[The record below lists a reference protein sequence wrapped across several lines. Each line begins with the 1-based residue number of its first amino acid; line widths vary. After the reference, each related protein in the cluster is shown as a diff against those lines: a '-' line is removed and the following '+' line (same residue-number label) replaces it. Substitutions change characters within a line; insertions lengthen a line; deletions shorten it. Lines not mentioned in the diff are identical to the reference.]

1 MPAGMSGTPIKQQST
16 AAFHAQAVV
25 SFAVSL
31 AATAIGTV
39 RLDAGARVR
48 ALLAVAVLYPVTS
61 ALTLA
66 KVIRDRQEAGRL
78 ANRADQARPE
88 ELLAAHDPFEKP

>member
-31 AATAIGTV
+31 AATAVGTV
-39 RLDAGARVR
+39 RLDAGVR